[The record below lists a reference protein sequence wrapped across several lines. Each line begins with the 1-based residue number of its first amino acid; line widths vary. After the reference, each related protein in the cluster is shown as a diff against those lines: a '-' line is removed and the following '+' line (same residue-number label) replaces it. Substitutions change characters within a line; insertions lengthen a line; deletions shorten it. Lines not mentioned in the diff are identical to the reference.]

1 MDLCLITI
9 GAHKFAAAE
18 IDLLHVL
25 MEDDDGNWSIGE
37 LGETLP
43 YIRDDMIACVEN
55 LLHCGILQCED
66 IADTDLRSS
75 EDIDNIKVT
84 VTPSGRSFLDDNTS
98 DIDDAFIM
106 LNPDLFDVTEPGIA

>member
-43 YIRDDMIACVEN
+43 YVRDDMIACVEN
-55 LLHCGILQCED
+55 LLQCGILQCEEGHT
-66 IADTDLRSS
+66 TDLRSS

-84 VTPSGRSFLDDNTS
+84 VTIAGRSFLDDNTS

-106 LNPDLFDVTEPGIA
+106 LNPDLFDVTEVGIA